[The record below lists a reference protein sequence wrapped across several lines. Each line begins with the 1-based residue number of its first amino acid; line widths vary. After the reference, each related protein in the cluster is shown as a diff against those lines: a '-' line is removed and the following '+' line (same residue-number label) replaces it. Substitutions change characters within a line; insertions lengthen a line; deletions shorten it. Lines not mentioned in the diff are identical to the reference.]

1 MYKLYLTALI
11 AGVVGSACGTSTEA
25 MTPDKLQ
32 QQYGITGAYAATL
45 PTPEGSMKGTIV
57 PVTLADGRT
66 AQLVIPAKTANQPHT
81 VYVKDAEGLHPVQ
94 LQDNV
99 TRDQMVQSSAPAVV
113 GRRPEAAHDHNK
125 DGWEKDALIIGGSA
139 GGGAL
144 VGALAGGK
152 KGAAIG
158 GAAGGIGG
166 LIYDLV
172 K

>member
-1 MYKLYLTALI
+1 MYKMYLAALLV
-11 AGVVGSACGTSTEA
+11 GVVGSACSTSTEA

-45 PTPEGSMKGTIV
+45 PTPEGSIKGTVV

-66 AQLVIPAKTANQPHT
+66 AQLILPAKQANQPHT
-81 VYVKDAEGLHPVQ
+81 LYVKVAEGLHPVQ

-99 TRDQMVQSSAPAVV
+99 TRQQMAEAPAPAVV
-113 GRRPEAAHDHNK
+113 GRRAEPAHTHNTQ
-125 DGWEKDALIIGGSA
+125 GWEKDALIIGGGA
-139 GGGAL
+139 GGGAA

-152 KGAAIG
+152 KGAGIG
-158 GAAGGIGG
+158 AAAGGIGA
-166 LIYDLV
+166 LIYDLT